1 MMFGPIFLLA
11 AAQAL
16 PAIGPDCR
24 RDRAGECLP
33 VEVSPLATLL
43 RADHHPATSIYRS
56 YWNCYW
62 NAFSSNER
70 FRTSNARHARQVFA
84 VAFNE
89 CAALRALADDDMDD
103 FLRPRTEYGDEG
115 RKRFI
120 RDSFRRSAGKSFL
133 DQAALAEGKHDA
145 YARTLN
151 AYRKDQRD

>member
-1 MMFGPIFLLA
+1 MFGPILLLA
-11 AAQAL
+11 AAQTL
-16 PAIGPDCR
+16 PAVRPDCR
-24 RDRAGECLP
+24 RDRAGDCLP

-43 RADHHPATSIYRS
+43 RSDRHQAASIYRS

-62 NAFSSNER
+62 AALSSNER
-70 FRTSNARHARQVFA
+70 FGTSNARHARQIFA
-84 VAFNE
+84 AAFNE
-89 CAALRALADDDMDD
+89 CAALRALADDNMDD
-103 FLRPRTEYGDEG
+103 FLRPRTVYGDEG

-120 RDSFRRSAGKSFL
+120 RDSFRRSAGESFF